1 MWRVGEAIHCS
12 SSDRLV
18 DGHVWLEA
26 SSVSLGSLS
35 LSRLSLS
42 LSPVS
47 MVVHTLTVHDD
58 WLSRAVTLH

>member
-26 SSVSLGSLS
+26 SSVSLDS
-35 LSRLSLS
+35 LSLS

-47 MVVHTLTVHDD
+47 LSVSVVVHTLTVHYD